1 MATSRSQ
8 PTTRQREYLSFIKA
22 FTDRWGVPPSF
33 EEIGRHFE
41 TTAPSVN
48 GMVKTLEAR
57 GFLSRVP
64 GAARTLRVLVADRDL
79 CQPARSATAPTTAT
93 DQIDV
98 AVRMASIVIERLVPA
113 LKGADRD
120 HVHRAL
126 TAVAEALDVTL
137 RTAGASDEQRRAA
150 DETLLRV
157 ASIAQGDSTEIR
169 PGRKVPWWR
178 HPHPR

>member
-33 EEIGRHFE
+33 EEIARHFE
-41 TTAPSVN
+41 TTPPSVN

-64 GAARTLRVLVADRDL
+64 GAARTLRVLLADEEL
-79 CQPARSATAPTTAT
+79 HQPAPSTTAST
-93 DQIDV
+93 TSAVPLDV
-98 AVRMASIVIERLVPA
+98 VVRMASVVIERLVPV
-113 LKGADRD
+113 LKGADKE

-126 TAVAEALDVTL
+126 SAVAEALDVTL
-137 RTAGASDEQRRAA
+137 RTVGASDEQRRAA

-157 ASIAQGDSTEIR
+157 ASIAQGDSAEIR

-178 HPHPR
+178 RPRPR